1 MPAAKYLLTD
11 NTHPVKRLVYA
22 VCLYW
27 QAVLAFV
34 ETPNKQS
41 YCARLSPA
49 LFSTNTYC
57 PLLIAAY
64 LLLPNLVE
72 GQCNE
77 LICNQNVV
85 VKLDADCEAEA
96 NPYFMLAN
104 YWSCTGP
111 ATMEYFDANGS
122 PIPGNELNGSHIGQ
136 TITVHVTHNWSGNDC
151 WGSVIVLDKKK
162 PKIEIDHV
170 TLNCTEDTSVPAVG
184 EPTVTDNCSNNITV
198 SHQDSII
205 DFGCGYT
212 GFAGYFDP
220 SNWAECL
227 INNGDGGVDVTG
239 APDSILVEGAS
250 NSPQS
255 TSPKYVTKY
264 KIVIPTEGFVSFDW
278 SSFGGSTFDPEG
290 FYLTINNWCIQL
302 TTDSVQSGSYTTGL
316 LYPGDVLSFE
326 QVSEGDADAVHTFV
340 SNFQFHTL
348 AWKVVHRVWTATDEY
363 GNTRHYT
370 QVITQTRA
378 QLSEVIFPPD
388 RDGIVAPMLTC
399 GAMADLSQTGQP
411 FIDED
416 GDPNTTS
423 DQYALDDGE
432 CAFNVTYSDQVIAT
446 CEGSELVLRKWT
458 VVDDCSSEILEHT
471 QIIKLFDTTPP
482 TIICPPPQ
490 AVSTDNFG
498 CFGNVNLPQA
508 DATDDCSSA
517 ISITPNWAFGSGYG
531 PFGNIVPGTY
541 TVTYEATDDCGNT
554 SSCTTSVTVE
564 DEIGPT
570 VICDGQT
577 TVALDSDGNAMV
589 HANVVDD
596 GSYDW
601 CCIESFEIKKEGDP
615 DTEYAPILPVGC
627 GDVGDAIMVTLRVT
641 DCNGNF
647 NTCNVDVI
655 VQDTEEPV
663 ILAPADLTIDCTADL
678 SDLSVYGVPTVF
690 DNCSYALEATYEEN
704 FTGCG
709 EGAIIRS
716 WTATDPSGNA
726 TSAEQTLNLANLSP
740 WNTNGGQI
748 AWPPDYVTDGCNL
761 NLEPFNLPGP
771 YDGPILVGQNG
782 CESVSVNNT
791 DDYFWIAE
799 PSCYKIFRN
808 WKVIDWCQYEP
819 NSGSTDGI
827 WEYLQIIEV
836 YDLDAPQ
843 FVNPPGNISV
853 EVNGQNGNCS
863 GEVVLP
869 LPQVDD
875 CSDHI
880 TITAAGDLGNGFYF
894 QNVPV
899 GTYEMTYTANDG
911 CGNSANHSITISVGD
926 DLPPTALCL
935 NGLTV
940 QLDANGEAMVLA
952 TTFDNGSY
960 DNCSPDLVFSFS
972 PNPADGTNIFTCDD
986 VGQNL
991 VQVYVFDD
999 GQNMASCQSFL
1010 MVVDNPT
1017 ACVAP
1022 SIVIAGLV
1030 QNQNGEMVEGTELI
1044 LEGTQ
1049 APISVTASSGEFT
1062 FEDLPSG
1069 NNYELTASKSI
1080 NYLNGVS
1087 AFDLAKISE
1096 HILGLNVFQETWQY
1110 IAADANGSQSITV
1123 SDMVAIQNLILQN
1136 ITTYPNGTPSWQFV
1150 PDGHTFADPYHPWP
1164 FPAYISMNN
1173 LTGDYLTADFLGI
1186 KVGDV
1191 SGNAN
1196 AADFGNGAE
1205 TEGRNGGLFLLKTAD
1220 REVLEG
1226 EIIEVSFEMPE
1237 ALAWQFTLEFDP
1249 SKMAFLDVVDG
1260 GAVFGLS
1267 EQTDGKLTAVW
1278 YGKGQRG
1285 FTLSFL
1291 AKRPFRLSEI
1301 LSVTSAKTPAV
1312 AWGLDETAMDV
1323 AIEFLSQDIE
1333 NQSLQLFPN
1342 RPNPFSNQTTIA
1354 FYLPE
1359 NSKVSFRF
1367 FDTSGRL
1374 LKTKE
1379 GYFEMGF
1386 QELRIRKEE
1395 LQVSGLVFYEIQTEA
1410 GLKVGKMIV
1419 H

>member
-1 MPAAKYLLTD
+1 MPATKYLLTD
-11 NTHPVKRLVYA
+11 NTHPVKRLVYTY
-22 VCLYW
+22 CLYW
-27 QAVLAFV
+27 QSVLTFV
-34 ETPNKQS
+34 ETFRKQS
-41 YCARLSPA
+41 YYVRYSPA
-49 LFSTNTYC
+49 FISTDTYS

-72 GQCNE
+72 GQCTE

-85 VKLDADCEAEA
+85 VKLDTDCEGEA

-111 ATMEYFDANGS
+111 ATMEYFDSNGS
-122 PIPGNELNGSHIGQ
+122 SIPGNALNGSHIGQ
-136 TITVHVTHNWSGNDC
+136 TITVHMTHDWSGHDC

-162 PKIEIDHV
+162 PNIDIDHV

-220 SNWAECL
+220 SNWAVCL

-250 NSPQS
+250 NSLQS
-255 TSPKYVTKY
+255 TSPKYITKY
-264 KIVIPTEGFVSFDW
+264 KIVIPTEGFISFDW
-278 SSFGGSTFDPEG
+278 SSFGGSSFDPEG

-302 TTDSVQSGSYTTGL
+302 TTDSIQSGSYTTGL

-326 QVSEGDADAVHTFV
+326 QISEGDADAVHTFV
-340 SNFQFHTL
+340 SNFHFHTL

-370 QVITQTRA
+370 QVVTQNRA
-378 QLSEVIFPPD
+378 QISQVIFPPD
-388 RDGIVAPMLTC
+388 RDGIAAPMLTC

-416 GDPNTTS
+416 GDLNTTS
-423 DQYALDDGE
+423 DQFILDNGE

-446 CEGSELVLRKWT
+446 CEGSELVLRKWKI
-458 VVDDCSSEILEHT
+458 VDDCSNEILEHT

-482 TIICPPPQ
+482 AITCPSGQ
-490 AVSTDNFG
+490 VVSTDNFG

-508 DATDDCSSA
+508 DATDDCSSS
-517 ISITPNWAFGSGYG
+517 ISITPNWSYGSGYG

-554 SSCTTSVTVE
+554 SSCTTFVTVE

-577 TVALDSDGNAMV
+577 TVALDSDGNAV
-589 HANVVDD
+589 VYANVVDD

-601 CCIESFEIKKEGDP
+601 CCIESFEIKKEGSP
-615 DTEYAPILPVGC
+615 DTAYALTLPVDC
-627 GDVGDAIMVTLRVT
+627 DAVGGVVMVTLMVT
-641 DCNGNF
+641 DCNGNH

-655 VQDTEEPV
+655 VQDFQKPV

-690 DNCSYALEATYEEN
+690 DNCNFTLNATYDEN

-709 EGAIIRS
+709 EGAIIRT
-716 WTATDPSGNA
+716 WVATDPSGNV
-726 TSAEQTLNLANLSP
+726 TSAQQTLNLANLAP
-740 WNTNGGQI
+740 WNMNGGQI
-748 AWPPDYVTDGCNL
+748 AWPPDYIADGCNL
-761 NLEPFNLPGP
+761 SLEPFDLPGP
-771 YDGPILVGQNG
+771 FDGPILVGQNG
-782 CESVSVNNT
+782 CESVSVNHT

-808 WKVIDWCQYEP
+808 WKIIDWCQYEP
-819 NSGSTDGI
+819 NSGNLNGI

-836 YDLDAPQ
+836 NDLDAPQ

-853 EVNGQNGNCS
+853 QVNGPIGNCGGEVN
-863 GEVVLP
+863 LP
-869 LPQVDD
+869 LPDVDD
-875 CSDHI
+875 CSNHI
-880 TITAAGDLGNGFYF
+880 TITASGDLGNGFNF

-899 GTYEMTYTANDG
+899 GIYEMTYTASDG
-911 CGNSANHSITISVGD
+911 CGNYSNHSLTISVSD
-926 DLPPTALCL
+926 DQSPTALCL

-940 QLDANGEAMVLA
+940 QLDGNGDAAVAAN
-952 TTFDNGSY
+952 TFDNGSF
-960 DNCSPDLVFSFS
+960 DNCSIDLVFSFS
-972 PNPADGTNIFTCDD
+972 PDPADDTTIFTCDD
-986 VGQNL
+986 VGQNM
-991 VQVYVFDD
+991 VQLFVFDD
-999 GQNMASCQSFL
+999 GLNVASCQSFL
-1010 MVVDNPT
+1010 MVIDNPT
-1017 ACVAP
+1017 ACLAP
-1022 SIVIAGLV
+1022 NIVISGLI
-1030 QNQNGEMVEGTELI
+1030 QNHNNEMVEGAELSLVGAQDPFSI
-1044 LEGTQ
+1044 
-1049 APISVTASSGEFT
+1049 TANSGEFA

-1069 NNYELTASKSI
+1069 NNYQLTASKST

-1096 HILGLNVFQETWQY
+1096 HILGINVFQETWQY
-1110 IAADANGSQSITV
+1110 IAADANGSHSITV

-1150 PDGHTFADPYHPWP
+1150 PDSHTFANPYHPWP

-1173 LTGDYLTADFLGI
+1173 LLGDYLTADFLGI

-1196 AADFGNGAE
+1196 ANNFGGEGE
-1205 TEGRNGGLFLLKTAD
+1205 TEDRNGSLLLLETTD
-1220 REVLEG
+1220 REVQSG
-1226 EIIEVSFEMPE
+1226 EIIKMVFDVPPV
-1237 ALAWQFTLEFDP
+1237 LAWQLTMEFDA
-1249 SKMAFLDVVDG
+1249 SKMAFLDVSEGNV
-1260 GAVFGLS
+1260 AFGLS
-1267 EQTDGKLTAVW
+1267 EQNEGKLTAVW
-1278 YGKGQRG
+1278 YGKGQPG

-1291 AKRPFRLSEI
+1291 AKKPFRLSEV
-1301 LSVTSAKTPAV
+1301 LSITSTKTPAI
-1312 AWGLDETAMDV
+1312 AWDLDENPMEI
-1323 AIEFLSQDIE
+1323 AIEFTPQVTD
-1333 NQSLQLFPN
+1333 NHALQIYQN
-1342 RPNPFSNQTTIA
+1342 RPNPFSDQTTIA

-1359 NSKVSFRF
+1359 SNEVTFRF

-1374 LKTKE
+1374 LETKG
-1379 GYFEMGF
+1379 GYFEMGY
-1386 QELRIRKEE
+1386 QELKIRKDE
-1395 LQVSGLVFYEIQTEA
+1395 LQVIGLVFYEMQTEK

-1419 H
+1419 Q